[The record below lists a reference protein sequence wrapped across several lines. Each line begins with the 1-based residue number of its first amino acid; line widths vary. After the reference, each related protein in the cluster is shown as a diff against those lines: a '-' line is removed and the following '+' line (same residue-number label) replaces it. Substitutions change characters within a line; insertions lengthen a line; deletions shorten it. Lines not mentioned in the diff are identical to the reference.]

1 MPAKR
6 FTNVDQFT
14 SDNVKFA
21 GASAAGDVSENTN
34 ANIDYTC
41 PFDLCITG
49 AVLLVN
55 GGKFGDKCCLQVV
68 HPVAGVVDEFATDWA
83 VASDQQKQF
92 ELALTYPANIPSG
105 VKLRLLYKA
114 TSAEGTRNV
123 AINYLNH
130 RVLQQE

>member
-1 MPAKR
+1 MTAKR
-6 FTNVDQFT
+6 FTHTDQFT
-14 SDNVKFA
+14 SDNVQFA
-21 GASAAGDVSENTN
+21 GASASGDAAENTETN
-34 ANIDYTC
+34 VDYTC

-55 GGKFGDKCCLQVV
+55 GGKFGDKCSLQVV
-68 HPVAGVVDEFATDWA
+68 HPSYGVVNEFATDWA
-83 VASDQQKQF
+83 IASDQQKQF

-114 TSAEGTRNV
+114 TSEAGTRNV

-130 RVLQQE
+130 KVLQQE